1 MFIRTSSGIKN
12 TDLFYRNQYLV
23 YVEGKD
29 DIPFWSIFFPPKIDG
44 YQCKIKHVGGSEIKK
59 YITELCKE
67 ESRYA
72 VAIDSDYRLFIGL
85 THDHNQ
91 VLETFV
97 HSIEN
102 VIISPQS
109 LLRIIRIK
117 SRSEEYIIDSI
128 ESWLK
133 HFNEATHG
141 LMVADYLIQK
151 TAIGKECLGGNC
163 FRFLKNERKKEPFFD
178 VEKIDL
184 YIKSLTM
191 PEALFSSAMEE
202 LKDYKPSQHIRGH
215 FFFGASL
222 CFMNYEVNKLR
233 SNTAKQSISN
243 DDLFAMLILACGNLV
258 LACPEL
264 KNLSKRVMKIA
275 QEVVKLLSSS

>member
-1 MFIRTSSGIKN
+1 M
-12 TDLFYRNQYLV
+12 
-23 YVEGKD
+23 
-29 DIPFWSIFFPPKIDG
+29 
-44 YQCKIKHVGGSEIKK
+44 
-59 YITELCKE
+59 KE
-67 ESRYA
+67 
-72 VAIDSDYRLFIGL
+72 
-85 THDHNQ
+85 
-91 VLETFV
+91 
-97 HSIEN
+97 
-102 VIISPQS
+102 
-109 LLRIIRIK
+109 
-117 SRSEEYIIDSI
+117 
-128 ESWLK
+128 
-133 HFNEATHG
+133 
-141 LMVADYLIQK
+141 
-151 TAIGKECLGGNC
+151 
-163 FRFLKNERKKEPFFD
+163 KKEPFFD